1 MATNSI
7 TLDVIL
13 KDIVK
18 TANDLKDTYVSNLK
32 KVSESAFK
40 KSAERVINDMLEK
53 KHTDMWKYGDDDKT
67 KAQIEAVNKKKK
79 EAVNDSYTAYVEKY
93 NTEKLKKTKA
103 EEQAKK
109 AAAITI
115 DFDPYIE
122 NGGTIK
128 AVSYMDKAVVNTI
141 DKKTGKNIVQKK
153 QQLSVYH
160 ATNNA
165 YSGCDIVC
173 TVDFPTTTGKSVST
187 TFGTL
192 QTISYSIHQEKMPVR
207 VLGNMNAKDWV
218 FGPRTIAGSLV
229 FAVLNKHWLV
239 DIYDQLYENAEMKGW
254 HFITDEIP
262 PFNITISFANEYGF
276 DSRMAIYGARLIN
289 EGQTMSVN
297 DLYIENTYQ
306 FVANDI
312 NYMDSLSSYQ
322 KGESKIA
329 SSPGIFNIE
338 TASSRNRGK
347 NKELIAASD
356 KGDNASSQVNKTLEA
371 AKKNLEFTQETWNKY
386 LVRNS
391 YDLGATKRIALED
404 LSTIYNAYLA
414 DTQFISTPGNKES
427 LEQYYK
433 TSVGNV
439 EKFANATL
447 EGAPL
452 TKEEADAD
460 HPKIIDLMLKY
471 DESKW
476 TSYKKQTDTTKEAY
490 GLYKLELDNA
500 LEKAKQRLETKL
512 FSEKDLVY
520 ANFKYKETLG
530 ILDGKLLKEG

>member
-18 TANDLKDTYVSNLK
+18 TANDLKDTYVNNLK

-40 KSAERVINDMLEK
+40 KSAERVIKDMLEK

-67 KAQIEAVNKKKK
+67 KAQIEAVNKKIK
-79 EAVNDSYTAYVEKY
+79 EAVNDAYTAYVEKY

-128 AVSYMDKAVVNTI
+128 ALSYMDKAVANTI
-141 DKKTGKNIVQKK
+141 DKKTGKNVVQKK

-173 TVDFPTTTGKSVST
+173 TVDFPTSTGKSVST

-276 DSRMAIYGARLIN
+276 DSRMAIYGVRLIN

-338 TASSRNRGK
+338 TASSKNRGK

-356 KGDNASSQVNKTLEA
+356 KGDNTSSQVNKTLEA
-371 AKKNLEFTQETWNKY
+371 AKKNLEFTQETWKKY

-414 DTQFISTPGNKES
+414 DTQFISTLGNKES

-452 TKEEADAD
+452 IKEEADAD

-476 TSYKKQTDTTKEAY
+476 IYYKKQADNTKEAY

-500 LEKAKQRLETKL
+500 MEKAKQRLETKL

>member
-18 TANDLKDTYVSNLK
+18 TANDLKDTYVNNLK

-67 KAQIEAVNKKKK
+67 KAQIEAVNKKIK
-79 EAVNDSYTAYVEKY
+79 EAVNDAYTAYVEKY

-128 AVSYMDKAVVNTI
+128 AVSYMDKAVANTI
-141 DKKTGKNIVQKK
+141 DKKTGKNVVQKK

-254 HFITDEIP
+254 HFVTDEIP

-276 DSRMAIYGARLIN
+276 DSRMAIYGVRLIN

-329 SSPGIFNIE
+329 SSPGIFNVE

-414 DTQFISTPGNKES
+414 DTQFTSTSGNKES

-476 TSYKKQTDTTKEAY
+476 SSYKKQADNTKEAY

>member
-18 TANDLKDTYVSNLK
+18 TANDLKDTYVNNLK

-67 KAQIEAVNKKKK
+67 KAQIEAVNKKIK
-79 EAVNDSYTAYVEKY
+79 EAVNDAYTAYVENY

-128 AVSYMDKAVVNTI
+128 AVSYMDKAVANTI
-141 DKKTGKNIVQKK
+141 DKKTGKNVVQKK

-239 DIYDQLYENAEMKGW
+239 DIYEQLYENAEMKGW

-276 DSRMAIYGARLIN
+276 DSRMAIYGVRLIN

-338 TASSRNRGK
+338 TASSKNRGK

-414 DTQFISTPGNKES
+414 DTQFTSTSGNKES

-433 TSVGNV
+433 NSVGNV

-476 TSYKKQTDTTKEAY
+476 TSYKKQADTTKEAY

>member
-1 MATNSI
+1 MATNYI

-18 TANDLKDTYVSNLK
+18 TANDLKDTYVNNLK

-53 KHTDMWKYGDDDKT
+53 KHTDMWKYGDDDRT
-67 KAQIEAVNKKKK
+67 KAQIEAVNKKIE
-79 EAVNDSYTAYVEKY
+79 EAVNDAYTAYVEKY

-128 AVSYMDKAVVNTI
+128 AVSYMDKAVANTI
-141 DKKTGKNIVQKK
+141 DKKTGKNVVQKK

-276 DSRMAIYGARLIN
+276 DSRMAIYGVRLIN

-338 TASSRNRGK
+338 TASSKNRGK

-356 KGDNASSQVNKTLEA
+356 KGDNAASQVNKTLEA

-414 DTQFISTPGNKES
+414 DTQFTSTSGNKES
-427 LEQYYK
+427 IEQYYK

-476 TSYKKQTDTTKEAY
+476 TSYKKQANTTKEAY
-490 GLYKLELDNA
+490 RLYKLELDNA

>member
-18 TANDLKDTYVSNLK
+18 TANDLKDTYVNNLK

-67 KAQIEAVNKKKK
+67 KAQIEAVNKKIK
-79 EAVNDSYTAYVEKY
+79 EAVNDAYTAYVEKY

-128 AVSYMDKAVVNTI
+128 AVSYMDKAVANTI
-141 DKKTGKNIVQKK
+141 DKKTGKNVVQKK

-239 DIYDQLYENAEMKGW
+239 DIYEQLYENAEMKGW

-276 DSRMAIYGARLIN
+276 DSRMAIYGVRLIN

-338 TASSRNRGK
+338 TASSKNRGK

-414 DTQFISTPGNKES
+414 DTQFTSTSGNKES

-433 TSVGNV
+433 NSVGNV

-476 TSYKKQTDTTKEAY
+476 TSYKKQADTTKEAY

>member
-1 MATNSI
+1 
-7 TLDVIL
+7 
-13 KDIVK
+13 
-18 TANDLKDTYVSNLK
+18 
-32 KVSESAFK
+32 
-40 KSAERVINDMLEK
+40 
-53 KHTDMWKYGDDDKT
+53 
-67 KAQIEAVNKKKK
+67 
-79 EAVNDSYTAYVEKY
+79 
-93 NTEKLKKTKA
+93 
-103 EEQAKK
+103 
-109 AAAITI
+109 
-115 DFDPYIE
+115 
-122 NGGTIK
+122 
-128 AVSYMDKAVVNTI
+128 
-141 DKKTGKNIVQKK
+141 
-153 QQLSVYH
+153 
-160 ATNNA
+160 
-165 YSGCDIVC
+165 
-173 TVDFPTTTGKSVST
+173 
-187 TFGTL
+187 
-192 QTISYSIHQEKMPVR
+192 
-207 VLGNMNAKDWV
+207 
-218 FGPRTIAGSLV
+218 
-229 FAVLNKHWLV
+229 
-239 DIYDQLYENAEMKGW
+239 MKGT
-254 HFITDEIP
+254 HFIADEIP
-262 PFNITISFANEYGF
+262 PFNITITFANEYGF
-276 DSRMAIYGARLIN
+276 DSRMAIYGVRLIN

-338 TASSRNRGK
+338 TASSKNRGK

-476 TSYKKQTDTTKEAY
+476 TSYKKQADNTKEAY

-500 LEKAKQRLETKL
+500 MEKAKQRLETKL

>member
-1 MATNSI
+1 MATNYI

-18 TANDLKDTYVSNLK
+18 TANDLKDTYVNNLK

-53 KHTDMWKYGDDDKT
+53 KHTDMWKYGDDDRT
-67 KAQIEAVNKKKK
+67 KAQIEAVNKKIE
-79 EAVNDSYTAYVEKY
+79 EAVNDAYTAYVEKY

-128 AVSYMDKAVVNTI
+128 AVSYMDKAVANTI
-141 DKKTGKNIVQKK
+141 DKKTGKNVVQKK

-276 DSRMAIYGARLIN
+276 DSRMAIYGVRLIN

-338 TASSRNRGK
+338 TASSKNRGK

-356 KGDNASSQVNKTLEA
+356 KGDNAASQVNKTLEA

-427 LEQYYK
+427 IEQYYK

-476 TSYKKQTDTTKEAY
+476 TSYKKQADTTKEAY

>member
-18 TANDLKDTYVSNLK
+18 TANDLKDTYVNNLK

-67 KAQIEAVNKKKK
+67 KAQIEAVNKKIK
-79 EAVNDSYTAYVEKY
+79 EAVNDAYTAYVEKY

-128 AVSYMDKAVVNTI
+128 AVSYMDKAVANTI
-141 DKKTGKNIVQKK
+141 DKKTGKNVVQKK

-239 DIYDQLYENAEMKGW
+239 DLYDQLYENAEMKGW

-276 DSRMAIYGARLIN
+276 DSRMAIYGVRLIN

-338 TASSRNRGK
+338 TASSKNRGK

-391 YDLGATKRIALED
+391 HDLGATKRIALED

-447 EGAPL
+447 EGTPL

-476 TSYKKQTDTTKEAY
+476 SSYKKQADNTKEAY

>member
-18 TANDLKDTYVSNLK
+18 TANDLKDTYVNNLK

-128 AVSYMDKAVVNTI
+128 AVSYMDKAVANTI

-338 TASSRNRGK
+338 TASSRNKGK

-391 YDLGATKRIALED
+391 HDLGATKRIALED

-414 DTQFISTPGNKES
+414 DTQFTSTPGNKES

-433 TSVGNV
+433 ISVGNV

>member
-18 TANDLKDTYVSNLK
+18 TANDLKDTYVNNLK

-67 KAQIEAVNKKKK
+67 KAQIEAVKKKIK
-79 EAVNDSYTAYVEKY
+79 EAVNDAYTTYVEKY

-128 AVSYMDKAVVNTI
+128 AVSYMDKAVANTI
-141 DKKTGKNIVQKK
+141 DKKTGKNVVQKK

-165 YSGCDIVC
+165 FSGCDIVC

-239 DIYDQLYENAEMKGW
+239 DIYDQLYENVEMKGW

-276 DSRMAIYGARLIN
+276 DSRMAIYGVRLIN

-338 TASSRNRGK
+338 TASSKNRGK

-404 LSTIYNAYLA
+404 LSTIYNAYLV
-414 DTQFISTPGNKES
+414 DTQFTSTSGNKES

-433 TSVGNV
+433 NSVGNV

-476 TSYKKQTDTTKEAY
+476 TSYKKQADTTKEAY

-520 ANFKYKETLG
+520 ANFKYKET
-530 ILDGKLLKEG
+530 IKF

>member
-1 MATNSI
+1 MATNYI

-18 TANDLKDTYVSNLK
+18 TANDLKDTYVNNLK

-67 KAQIEAVNKKKK
+67 KAQIEAVNKKIK
-79 EAVNDSYTAYVEKY
+79 EAVNDAYTAYVEKY

-103 EEQAKK
+103 EDQAKK

-128 AVSYMDKAVVNTI
+128 AVSYMDKAVANTI
-141 DKKTGKNIVQKK
+141 DKKTGKNVVQKK

-239 DIYDQLYENAEMKGW
+239 DLYDQLYENAEMKGW

-276 DSRMAIYGARLIN
+276 DSRMAIYGVRLIN

-338 TASSRNRGK
+338 TASSKNRGK

-391 YDLGATKRIALED
+391 YDLGAAKRIALED

-447 EGAPL
+447 EGTPL

-476 TSYKKQTDTTKEAY
+476 SSYKKQADNTKEAY